1 MPAEQH
7 LVPLPPQTAIQN
19 LHKKH
24 RGHFRKSKDEEKL
37 LFWWGEWLTHKHT
50 TSSPIHINDEGAEQS
65 FAQLTEGSGL
75 HQVPR

>member
-7 LVPLPPQTAIQN
+7 LVPLTPQTAIQN

-65 FAQLTEGSGL
+65 FAQLTEGSGR